1 VRGSGGNLGVVTSLL
16 YRLHEVGPVIGGGVF
31 FPIAQ
36 ARDVLRFLRDFTA
49 NLPDELTVMAL
60 ALTHP
65 EAGPVFGVGVC
76 YSGSHTE
83 GEKVLKPLRTFGKP
97 VADVVMPMPLV
108 AVQSM
113 FDPFFP
119 PGRQVFEHWHGATT
133 RIGPTDTAFP
143 HRTHPFNFFAWS
155 TWVDPAETD
164 LHMRWT
170 RQFWDDMKPHLA
182 SGSYVNYISDDEDGT
197 ARAAFGPN
205 YERLAT
211 LKNRYDP
218 TNLFRMN
225 HNVRP
230 AP

>member
-1 VRGSGGNLGVVTSLL
+1 
-16 YRLHEVGPVIGGGVF
+16 
-31 FPIAQ
+31 
-36 ARDVLRFLRDFTA
+36 
-49 NLPDELTVMAL
+49 
-60 ALTHP
+60 
-65 EAGPVFGVGVC
+65 
-76 YSGSHTE
+76 
-83 GEKVLKPLRTFGKP
+83 
-97 VADVVMPMPLV
+97 LV

-119 PGRQVFEHWHGATT
+119 PGRQVFVKSSFMDELTDPAIEVLAEYAVSRPSSLVFAPAIEHWHGATT

-155 TWVDPAETD
+155 TWVDPAQTD

-230 AP
+230 VP

>member
-1 VRGSGGNLGVVTSLL
+1 
-16 YRLHEVGPVIGGGVF
+16 
-31 FPIAQ
+31 
-36 ARDVLRFLRDFTA
+36 
-49 NLPDELTVMAL
+49 
-60 ALTHP
+60 
-65 EAGPVFGVGVC
+65 
-76 YSGSHTE
+76 
-83 GEKVLKPLRTFGKP
+83 
-97 VADVVMPMPLV
+97 
-108 AVQSM
+108 M

-119 PGRQVFEHWHGATT
+119 PGRQVFVKSSFMDELTDPAIEVLAEYAASRPSSLVFAPAIEHWHGATT

-164 LHMRWT
+164 LHVRWT
-170 RQFWDDMKPHLA
+170 REFWDAMKPHLA

-230 AP
+230 AR